1 MEANMKFFSRFSAT
15 LLVAAA
21 ALTLGSLVTAQDM
34 PVPDMGVTLNPE
46 VTGNVEF
53 WHHWGSPV
61 RRTAIRRVVAMC
73 QQALPNIT
81 VEEVFKPFGEGWTA
95 NIAAV
100 AAGSGMPDVIVSD
113 RLQLPRDAADGIY
126 QNIQEWADRD
136 GIKPADFYP
145 FAWDQTLYEGA
156 SYGLPQET
164 DVRVMF
170 YNKNLFTE
178 VGLDP
183 AAPPQTWEELEAAA
197 DKLDIIGEDGTIQR
211 MGFFPLVNVGPDIWA
226 LTNGQVFV
234 KDGKVVMNSPEMAGT
249 VEWIKSWV
257 DRYGGWDKI
266 QEFRATF
273 GAPPNDA
280 FMSGKVAILPDVA
293 GYLSQLNFYRPRVT
307 LADGSTPNIDVGVAP
322 LPYGTTAASWSGGF
336 SFSIPTGAENAEAGW
351 EFIKCATG
359 PVAQASW
366 ARDTYAIPSRVA
378 AANDPV
384 LMADPNWQFFVKA
397 MDTSTSSV
405 FVPEYPNYMEQFN
418 QRAESVWRGDLTVE
432 QALTEAQT
440 AIDDAVANAAP

>member
-1 MEANMKFFSRFSAT
+1 
-15 LLVAAA
+15 
-21 ALTLGSLVTAQDM
+21 
-34 PVPDMGVTLNPE
+34 MGVTLNPE

-126 QNIQEWADRD
+126 QDLSAWIERD
-136 GIKPADFYP
+136 GIVAEDYYP
-145 FAWDQTLYEGA
+145 FAWEQGLYEGGN
-156 SYGLPQET
+156 YGLSHET

-170 YNKNLFTE
+170 YNKNLFTQA
-178 VGLDP
+178 GLDP
-183 AAPPQTWEELEAAA
+183 AAPPQTWEELVAAA
-197 DKLDIIGEDGTIQR
+197 DALDVIAEDGTIER
-211 MGFFPLVNVGPDIWA
+211 MGFFPLINVGPDIWA

-234 KDGKVVMNSPEMAGT
+234 QDGKVVLDSPEMAGT
-249 VEWIKSWV
+249 VEWIKYWV

-280 FMSGKVAILPDVA
+280 FMSGKVAIVSDVA
-293 GYLSQLNFYRPRVT
+293 GYLSQLNFYRPRIT
-307 LADGSTPNIDVGVAP
+307 LDDGTTVNTDIGVAP
-322 LPYGTTAASWSGGF
+322 LPYGTTPASWSGGF
-336 SFSIPTGAENAEAGW
+336 SLSIPTGAENAEAAW

-359 PVAQASW
+359 PVAQSSW

-384 LMADPNWQFFVKA
+384 LMADPNWQFFVQA
-397 MDTSTSSV
+397 MDMSQSSE
-405 FVPEYPNYMEQFN
+405 FVAPIRTIWNSSISAPSKSGVVSC
-418 QRAESVWRGDLTVE
+418 RRE
-432 QALTEAQT
+432 QALAEAQAT
-440 AIDDAVANAAP
+440 IDETIANAAP